1 MGKRHIKRER
11 CKLPAVAVDAVIE
24 EDGKILLIVRKN
36 EPFKGKYA
44 LPGGFVEYGE
54 TCEQA
59 VAREV
64 EEETGLK
71 VVVKELLGIY
81 SDPSRDPRGHTI
93 GICYIAERVGG
104 ELKAS
109 SDASHARFFSIEYV
123 RKIEL
128 AFDHSRIIEDYLSRK
143 KEELKR

>member
-1 MGKRHIKRER
+1 MSKQRISQER

-24 EDGKILLIVRKN
+24 EDSRILLIVRKN

-44 LPGGFVEYGE
+44 LPGGLVEYGE

-59 VAREV
+59 VVREV

-71 VVVKELLGIY
+71 VAVKGLPGVY

-93 GICYIAERVGG
+93 GICYMAEMMGG
-104 ELKAS
+104 ELRAG
-109 SDASHARFFSIEYV
+109 SDASYAHFFSIEDV
-123 RKIEL
+123 RRMEL
-128 AFDHSRIIEDYLSRK
+128 AFDHSRIVEDYLKRK
-143 KEELKR
+143 GKTHI

>member
-1 MGKRHIKRER
+1 MGKHHIKRER

-24 EDGKILLIVRKN
+24 EDSGILLIVRKN

-59 VAREV
+59 VVREV

-71 VVVKELLGIY
+71 VAVKGLLGVY
-81 SDPSRDPRGHTI
+81 SDPSRDPRDHTI
-93 GICYIAERVGG
+93 GICYIAEMVGG
-104 ELKAS
+104 ELRAS
-109 SDASHARFFSIEYV
+109 SDASYARFFSIEDV
-123 RKIEL
+123 RRMEL
-128 AFDHSRIIEDYLSRK
+128 AFDHSRIVEDYLKMRGK
-143 KEELKR
+143 THI